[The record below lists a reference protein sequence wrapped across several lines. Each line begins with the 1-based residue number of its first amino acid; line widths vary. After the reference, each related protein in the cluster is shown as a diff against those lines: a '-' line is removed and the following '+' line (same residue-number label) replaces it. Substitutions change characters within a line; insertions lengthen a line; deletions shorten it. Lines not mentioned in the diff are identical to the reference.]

1 MSYLHSAFGQYR
13 KACQPAFQSKRN
25 IQAAERSDEV
35 VDDAL
40 YQVIKQSM
48 SEQSSITI
56 LIFEVYDIYIHHIIV
71 KSYHIVS

>member
-1 MSYLHSAFGQYR
+1 MRLEVHGALSYLHSADGQYH
-13 KACQPAFQSKRN
+13 KDCQPAFQSKRN
-25 IQAAERSDEV
+25 IEAAAMSDEV

-56 LIFEVYDIYIHHIIV
+56 L
-71 KSYHIVS
+71 KSI